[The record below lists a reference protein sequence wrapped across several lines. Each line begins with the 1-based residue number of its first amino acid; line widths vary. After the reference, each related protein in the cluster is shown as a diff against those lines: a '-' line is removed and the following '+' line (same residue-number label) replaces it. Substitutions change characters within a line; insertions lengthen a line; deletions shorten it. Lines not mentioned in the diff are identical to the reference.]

1 MSNNKY
7 TVLGVMSGT
16 SVDGLDLALTEFQ
29 YHNSNLKFEII
40 KAQTIEYN
48 KLWHDRLKKSHLLS
62 APDLTQ
68 LHVDFG
74 KHIGN
79 SINDFLRQTAV
90 KPQLICS
97 HGHTVF
103 HNPSKSYT
111 LQIGD
116 GASIAA
122 VTQIPVVCDVRTS
135 DVAYGGQG
143 APLVPI
149 GDKLL
154 FREYGFCLNIGGFSN
169 ISYTKNDKTIA
180 FDIVPANI
188 VLNYLAGFLDL
199 PYDKDGNIAKSGT
212 IDNEL
217 LQKLNNLSYYKA
229 EPPKSLGREWVE
241 ENILPLINSSKISI
255 ADKISTYTEHIAIQ
269 ISKILNKKNEKCLIT
284 GGGAFNKHLIEKI
297 KQYSATE
304 VILPDKNIVNYKEA
318 LIFALLGL
326 LRWQKTPNCLPS
338 VTGATKAAIGGA
350 MYLP

>member
-1 MSNNKY
+1 
-7 TVLGVMSGT
+7 MSGT
-16 SVDGLDLALTEFQ
+16 SVDGLDLALTEF
-29 YHNSNLKFEII
+29 YYRNSKLKFEII
-40 KAQTIEYN
+40 KAQTIDYDE
-48 KLWHDRLKKSHLLS
+48 LWHDRLKNSHLLS

-79 SINDFLRQTAV
+79 SINNFLQQTAV

-103 HNPSKSYT
+103 HNPANSYT

-154 FREYGFCLNIGGFSN
+154 FGEYGFCLNIGGFSN
-169 ISYTKNDKTIA
+169 ISYTQNDKTIA
-180 FDIVPANI
+180 FDIVPSNI
-188 VLNYLAGFLDL
+188 VLNYLTNFLNL

-212 IDNEL
+212 VDDEL
-217 LQKLNNLSYYKA
+217 LQKLNNLSYYKT
-229 EPPKSLGREWVE
+229 EPPKSLGREWVDG
-241 ENILPLINSSKISI
+241 NVLPIINLSEISI
-255 ADKISTYTEHIAIQ
+255 TDKIATYTEHIAIQ
-269 ISKILNKKNEKCLIT
+269 ISKILNKQNEKCLVT

-297 KQYSATE
+297 MQYSATE

-326 LRWQKTPNCLPS
+326 LRWQEKPNCLPS